1 MQELPNRTA
10 PPAWF
15 KLMPAKK
22 RAGLKCPRAPINVV
36 RMSNRDDLR
45 RLHFINALFSHV
57 TGHDL
62 YLAHQIKSA
71 IAFSLAELEQQT
83 AGNPALAS
91 NYDAAFTASAA
102 KLLAAFFEEHEHH
115 GFYHWDALGTIASA
129 TPLFARDEVMTGL
142 KQLAPHRE
150 STLLIT
156 NLRPALLPPDRRQT
170 RRRRRDYEELLNF
183 IRDLA
188 AARIPAST
196 NLHLLFL

>member
-1 MQELPNRTA
+1 
-10 PPAWF
+10 
-15 KLMPAKK
+15 
-22 RAGLKCPRAPINVV
+22 
-36 RMSNRDDLR
+36 MSNRDELR

-71 IAFSLAELEQQT
+71 IAFSLSELERQT
-83 AGNPALAS
+83 AGRPELATG
-91 NYDAAFTASAA
+91 YDAAFTASAV
-102 KLLAAFFEEHEHH
+102 KLLAAFFEERERH
-115 GFYHWDALGTIASA
+115 GFYHWDAMGSIASA

-142 KQLAPHRE
+142 KQLASHSE

-170 RRRRRDYEELLNF
+170 PRRRRDYEELLDF

-188 AARIPAST
+188 AARTPASAS
-196 NLHLLFL
+196 LHLLFL